1 MGAHPYM
8 TTLNFYVCTIV
19 QCLHQPATILN
30 PGGRAF
36 AKRHSSTQARGPIL
50 QASTSCHHT
59 TTSSKSSSY
68 SAQPQ
73 ETQLNHF
80 KHSQVSPP
88 LSLTS
93 PKIIITHSS
102 DWNWHIHCPI
112 VHNDNNNKDTKPF
125 LSSSPGAHLFNPK
138 MFFAS
143 KMVSGEQSSLFKTD
157 RRHYSGI
164 NHPHCLVLIIHP
176 ADWC

>member
-1 MGAHPYM
+1 M
-8 TTLNFYVCTIV
+8 TTLHVYVCTIV

-36 AKRHSSTQARGPIL
+36 AKRHSSTQAKGPIL
-50 QASTSCHHT
+50 QASTSCHHI
-59 TTSSKSSSY
+59 TTSSKLSSY

-88 LSLTS
+88 PLSPTS
-93 PKIIITHSS
+93 PKIFVEHSN
-102 DWNWHIHCPI
+102 NWIWHLHCPI
-112 VHNDNNNKDTKPF
+112 VHNDNDNKDTN
-125 LSSSPGAHLFNPK
+125 LSFHHHQVLICLIPRCLLPPRWFRANKALYSRLTGATTVEPIIP
-138 MFFAS
+138 
-143 KMVSGEQSSLFKTD
+143 D
-157 RRHYSGI
+157 
-164 NHPHCLVLIIHP
+164 PHCLVLIIHP

>member
-1 MGAHPYM
+1 M
-8 TTLNFYVCTIV
+8 TTLHVYVCTIIV

-50 QASTSCHHT
+50 QASTSCHHI
-59 TTSSKSSSY
+59 TTSSKLSSY

-88 LSLTS
+88 PLS

>member
-1 MGAHPYM
+1 MY
-8 TTLNFYVCTIV
+8 NCTMPP
-19 QCLHQPATILN
+19 PASN
-30 PGGRAF
+30 PPF

-50 QASTSCHHT
+50 QASTSCHHI

>member
-1 MGAHPYM
+1 MSM
-8 TTLNFYVCTIV
+8 YV
-19 QCLHQPATILN
+19 QLYN
-30 PGGRAF
+30 
-36 AKRHSSTQARGPIL
+36 
-50 QASTSCHHT
+50 ASTSQQPSWILVAALLPNAIPPPRQEDRYCRLQPLAI

-125 LSSSPGAHLFNPK
+125 LSSSPGAHLFNPM